1 MPMQQEVKWITPT
14 EETHYL
20 VGAEGLVWVQPAV
33 GEPFIVAA
41 NTEEDRQNVGDFLW
55 GLLHLGLVPYG
66 LALTHR
72 QEVALF
78 GGSRLRGCT
87 WVHHSQAPA
96 PTGDDGDRLPTRPAL
111 IVPADTIQRRGGLAK
126 SERKTAASAANGR
139 KGGRPRKAQSQS

>member
-33 GEPFIVAA
+33 GEPFIIAA
-41 NTEEDRQNVGDFLW
+41 NTEEDRQNVGDFIW

-66 LALTHR
+66 LALNHR
-72 QEVALF
+72 QEVAVM

-87 WVHHSQAPA
+87 WVRHGTAPA
-96 PTGDDGDRLPTRPAL
+96 PTGDESDQLPTRPAL
-111 IVPADTIQRRGGLAK
+111 LVPARSAAAELGSRT
-126 SERKTAASAANGR
+126 SEKKAAASAANGR
-139 KGGRPRKAQSQS
+139 KGGRPRKTKDE